1 MADRTEA
8 PATKTTSIGMSAGIA
23 EGLGTSRYKEYE
35 LAPYAQVVRA
45 HIPREMWSGVLFSW
59 LSLKGHVQGLWQF
72 DRTQFFATNLPDGSV
87 DAVFVVIW
95 QGAETLAE
103 WLQNGF
109 CVETMLLE
117 MGIPAENLQVQL
129 MRDFS

>member
-1 MADRTEA
+1 MAD
-8 PATKTTSIGMSAGIA
+8 TTANPSTASQAMSGGIT

-45 HIPREMWSGVLFSW
+45 TVPKEMWSSVLLSW
-59 LSLKGHVQGLWQF
+59 FSLKGHIQGLWQF
-72 DRTQFFATNLPDGSV
+72 DRSQFFATERPDGKV
-87 DAVFVVIW
+87 EALWVVCW

-103 WLQNGF
+103 WLQNGY
-109 CVETMLLE
+109 CVETMLREL
-117 MGIPAENLQVQL
+117 GIPDSDLEVRL